1 MKKVKSILFG
11 LAAVSAVVGLAACGG
26 NTTPTTTPATTT
38 TQAEK
43 VYESDNTKH
52 RVVINATAGE
62 YGDWEAHTWGNWTVT
77 KEATLKEKGS
87 RNHTCTVCGK
97 NVVEEIAKLVPTAG
111 HATEAKAVYAVVPAE
126 WTNANI
132 YYWSKG
138 DADHADEEEI
148 VAASKTSWPGEA
160 MTLVSEADH
169 LYGFIVPV
177 NTYHVIINNGST
189 QTIDL
194 DFTPDYNKLTLS
206 EKNSEGKYIVDY
218 DNYTPKATDPELA
231 TKEFKEY
238 DLYFKLEKE
247 LADGEAFHI
256 YYFGGMEAGDWPGK
270 ELTAEEITEVSA
282 EQKVYKI
289 HVTADTTFIV
299 NLGNGKLQT
308 ENIKPVTS
316 ADENLIIVKNATK
329 TVPDGKDA
337 QGNPKTKDMLVAAVG
352 KYDNG
357 TVTEFEPLHLY
368 AKLEGEV
375 PAGKK
380 VYMHTWG
387 SKYEHASWPG
397 LEMTKVEGAE
407 GNVYEVTVPYGS
419 TGFIVSVED
428 GAQTKN
434 LELQTG
440 KNQNAFVVKSE
451 TEQKVE
457 DGKTKTYF
465 KETDDA
471 SYANGEFT
479 VIEKVIVTAE
489 GFFVKGT
496 MNEWSDNNDYA
507 LTPAADK
514 QSATITLNLAADAE
528 FKVADHGWSSA
539 KNLGY
544 VDSLP
549 AAFANNGGNI
559 KVVEAGRYTITVTI
573 VNNQAQL
580 SITAVPAN
588 QA

>member
-26 NTTPTTTPATTT
+26 GNTPTTTPAPTTT

-87 RNHTCTVCGK
+87 KNHTCTVCGK
-97 NVVEEIAKLVPTAG
+97 NVVEEIAKLVPEAG

-218 DNYTPKATDPELA
+218 DNYTAKATDPELA
-231 TKEFKEY
+231 TKVFVEY
-238 DLYFKLEKE
+238 DLYIKFEKE
-247 LADGEAFHI
+247 LADGEVPHL
-256 YYFGGMEAGDWPGK
+256 YYFGGMDAGAWPGV
-270 ELTAEEITEVSA
+270 ELDTLDEVTGQ
-282 EQKVYKI
+282 ENMYKI
-289 HVTADTTFIV
+289 HVTADSTFIV
-299 NLGNGKLQT
+299 NLGEGKMQT
-308 ENIKPVTS
+308 INLKPVTS
-316 ADENLIIVKNATK
+316 AEENVIVIKNATE
-329 TVPDGKDA
+329 TVPDGTDA
-337 QGNPKTKDMLVAAVG
+337 QGQPKTKQQLVVVMG
-352 KYDNG
+352 KYADGNI
-357 TVTEFEPLHLY
+357 TEFEPLKLY
-368 AKLEGEV
+368 VKMEYELEDGDV
-375 PAGKK
+375 PH
-380 VYMHTWG
+380 MHSWG
-387 SKYEHASWPG
+387 SKYEHEAWPG
-397 LEMTKVEGAE
+397 LEMTLVDDTT
-407 GNVYEVTVPYGS
+407 NVYEVVLPYGS
-419 TGFIVSVED
+419 TGFIVNL
-428 GAQTKN
+428 GTGKLQTKN
-434 LELQTG
+434 QSLLT
-440 KNQNAFVVKSE
+440 KDHQNAFIIKADTT
-451 TEQKVE
+451 TEGE
-457 DGKTKTYF
+457 NTRL
-465 KETDDA
+465 DA
-471 SYANGEFT
+471 APATYANGTFT
-479 VIEKVIVTAE
+479 EIEVIPLTAE

-507 LTPAADK
+507 LTPAQDK
-514 QSATITLNLAADAE
+514 QSATITLNLEAGAK
-528 FKVADHGWSSA
+528 FKVAVSSW
-539 KNLGY
+539 NPECGY
-544 VDSLP
+544 VSTLP
-549 AAFANNGGNI
+549 EQFKADGSNI
-559 KVVEAGRYTITVTI
+559 EVVTAGRYTITVTI
-573 VNNQAQL
+573 VNNEPVL

-588 QA
+588 